1 MKEIKNI
8 LLVSGSGRNCGKTT
22 LVCNII
28 SSLSKENN
36 NIIGL
41 KISPHFHIMDE
52 NQTLIHKEEGI
63 NIYMEKNADSTKDS
77 GRMLKAG
84 AKEVYFLQCDDTL
97 LEQAYEKFTEFINSD
112 DLVVCES
119 GSLSNVYKTG
129 LHLLVRGEEFDAKKK
144 SFIKNLAKA
153 DLIVPQ
159 SSFGSDSLSNEL
171 VQKIEQWKQKNYDYD
186 IA

>member
-28 SSLSKENN
+28 SSLSKGNSKVL
-36 NIIGL
+36 GL

-52 NQTLIHKEEGI
+52 KQLLSHKEEGI
-63 NIYMEKNADSTKDS
+63 NIYEEKNPNSEKDS

-84 AKEVYFLQCDDTL
+84 AKKVYFIQCDDKL
-97 LEQAYEKFTEFINSD
+97 LEQAYIKFTEFISSD
-112 DLVVCES
+112 DLVICES
-119 GSLSNVYKTG
+119 GSLSNIYKPG
-129 LHLLVRGEEFDAKKK
+129 LHILVRGDNFDAKKK
-144 SFIKNLAKA
+144 SFINNLAKA
-153 DLIVPQ
+153 DLIVRQ
-159 SSFGSDSLSNEL
+159 SSFGVNKLSNEL
-171 VQKIEQWKQKNYDYD
+171 VNIIEQWKQKNYNYD